1 MSSSQHDSTIGVF
14 DPSHTIRFRCPHLIL
29 AGIGA
34 LKHLGPEAKGMGARR
49 AFIVTDK
56 GVMDSG
62 TGKKVKE
69 ALEGE
74 GIGVDIFDRVVS
86 DPDVTCAE
94 ASIEEAK
101 KEKYDLIVGVGGGS
115 SMDTAA
121 VTAVM
126 LTNPGTVYDYLGV
139 NLVKNPG
146 IPTILIPTTAGTGA
160 EVTPYAAMGDGRDKL
175 KKTVISPY
183 IFPRIALVD
192 PLLTLSMP
200 PSVTSSTGMDALS
213 HAIESYTHNRANILT
228 DLFAREAIV
237 LIGRSLRTAVANGHD
252 IEARYNMSIGS
263 MYAGIALANLGG
275 TGVHA
280 MAHAVGGLFHVPH
293 GVACGLLLPH
303 AMEFNAPGNIPKFA
317 RIAEFLG
324 EKADGLSLIDQAYQA
339 AKAVKGLYRDLQVP
353 RSLS

>member
-1 MSSSQHDSTIGVF
+1 
-14 DPSHTIRFRCPHLIL
+14 
-29 AGIGA
+29 
-34 LKHLGPEAKGMGARR
+34 
-49 AFIVTDK
+49 
-56 GVMDSG
+56 
-62 TGKKVKE
+62 
-69 ALEGE
+69 
-74 GIGVDIFDRVVS
+74 
-86 DPDVTCAE
+86 
-94 ASIEEAK
+94 
-101 KEKYDLIVGVGGGS
+101 
-115 SMDTAA
+115 
-121 VTAVM
+121 
-126 LTNPGTVYDYLGV
+126 
-139 NLVKNPG
+139 
-146 IPTILIPTTAGTGA
+146 
-160 EVTPYAAMGDGRDKL
+160 
-175 KKTVISPY
+175 
-183 IFPRIALVD
+183 
-192 PLLTLSMP
+192 
-200 PSVTSSTGMDALS
+200 MDALS

-353 RSLS
+353 RSLSELNVPKESIPAMSRSAFTLSRMIEGNPRAMAVEDVEELYRRCY